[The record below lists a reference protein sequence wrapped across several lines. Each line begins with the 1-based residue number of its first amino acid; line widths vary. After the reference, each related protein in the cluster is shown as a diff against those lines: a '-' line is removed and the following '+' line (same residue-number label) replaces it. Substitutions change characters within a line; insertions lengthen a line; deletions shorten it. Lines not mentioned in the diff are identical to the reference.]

1 MLLSADAALQIVV
14 IFTHA
19 ELSVARVQAAAR
31 PEPAAVAE
39 LLSEGE
45 AQEAVDQAAARRLP
59 DMPSTPTTPAAD
71 GKDDDP
77 VGSPLQSTTLTIS
90 KSGISWDLQR

>member
-1 MLLSADAALQIVV
+1 MCAHPEVRYAG
-14 IFTHA
+14 
-19 ELSVARVQAAAR
+19 VQAAAR

-39 LLSEGE
+39 VMSEGE

-71 GKDDDP
+71 GKDEDP
-77 VGSPLQSTTLTIS
+77 VGSLLCPTTQNGTQNHAQ
-90 KSGISWDLQR
+90 K